1 MSIND
6 SCYSSW
12 SKTRQTAAVLR
23 IVVRSVSKGKV
34 NPHKDKLCENRF
46 ISELCINLVSVKWD
60 PLTDVFSGVNT
71 RVVERSCGPQIIST
85 GI

>member
-12 SKTRQTAAVLR
+12 SKTRQTAAVLCV
-23 IVVRSVSKGKV
+23 VVRSVSKGKV

-46 ISELCINLVSVKWD
+46 ISDLCINLVSVV
-60 PLTDVFSGVNT
+60 DVQAC
-71 RVVERSCGPQIIST
+71 VVDSSCGPQIIST